1 MSTSQHLSHLFPLSL
16 GHYRAMEWNEQ
27 EQVYGI
33 NDELG
38 ILVQVTVSVASRII
52 RSLVLYHFTGSRK

>member
-1 MSTSQHLSHLFPLSL
+1 
-16 GHYRAMEWNEQ
+16 MEWNEQ

-38 ILVQVTVSVASRII
+38 ILVQVTVSVASWTI
-52 RSLVLYHFTGSRK
+52 RSLVLCHFTGSRK